1 MENPTQKNRLLSEI
15 SNPAPPLMSLTDQRC
30 GAAPLGNQE
39 GGVPGPAPQ
48 GTHPQLLSVASV
60 PSGPASPP
68 RDGQISATGKGG
80 RPRKKRKASST
91 PGETDL
97 REAWPQLAFDSERC
111 GLVPSQ
117 SEKCWPRYLVV
128 EAENPSEPLSK
139 LSPWA
144 IQKGFAG
151 ISPSITNVKC
161 LGKGLGQ
168 FLVECPTERIA
179 KMLLARNGTTF
190 VDRKIKVSAHR
201 TLNACRGVVT
211 SKVLARFDPN
221 HLTEGLEDQGVTK
234 VQRLTKGKGESAKP
248 TDTYFL
254 SFATP
259 TPPEFIK
266 IPFVARIPV
275 RKFVQKPL
283 QCFNCWRYG
292 HPQSKCQ
299 ANKVCRHCGSQAH
312 EGACPT
318 PTVCCNCR
326 GEHSPADRSCPTYL
340 KEAAIQKVRAEQRI
354 SFAEARKFVEAAEPK
369 GQSFSGV
376 AASAAN
382 QQGGSTNQQGRPT
395 RTPVAAPKPVRSIV
409 TQFPDNLDSYE
420 LPEAIVAE
428 ALHLARE
435 LRDKLKNKTQTAS
448 TQFSAEAASS
458 AKQKEEKKK
467 KKAKSATSAAKAV
480 RQTFGSATLAA
491 KAAKQAQ
498 GSAEQVPKPANTSS
512 LAKPGE
518 ASALPPKNAEEKQ
531 AEGPALGKR
540 DGNTR
545 AQAPQAAAG
554 IPGQPSAT
562 PAGRSGGASGSA
574 PKPAALPTSGKGD
587 TAGFTLKAPTLK
599 LGHGVAVKQKEGP
612 ALVNKQGVTPAPA
625 PQAAAGNHTP
635 HSPME
640 VAHPPAPAHQ
650 AAGGKAPSTSPSGR
664 GALSSLGAK
673 IGEMFGGR
681 ASAATK
687 PKERK
692 KWRSA
697 SNLIGTKTLNLLDRE
712 QPISLKN
719 SFDPLDSLSADQPLP
734 KPPLHPF
741 EGASEED
748 RTEWG

>member
-1 MENPTQKNRLLSEI
+1 MASTTLYTEGQQFNTPEDKQVN
-15 SNPAPPLMSLTDQRC
+15 NQRS
-30 GAAPLGNQE
+30 AQS
-39 GGVPGPAPQ
+39 
-48 GTHPQLLSVASV
+48 GT
-60 PSGPASPP
+60 P
-68 RDGQISATGKGG
+68 RDGQNSQSGGKAAS
-80 RPRKKRKASST
+80 KKRRFAPPSPGAADSS
-91 PGETDL
+91 
-97 REAWPQLAFDSERC
+97 EAWPQLTQNPIC
-111 GLVPSQ
+111 CPGPSK
-117 SEKCWPRYLVV
+117 SGHVWPRFVVV
-128 EAENPSEPLSK
+128 EGTNPDKPLSK

-144 IQKGFAG
+144 IQKGFEG
-151 ISPSITNVKC
+151 ISPSITNVKRM
-161 LGKGLGQ
+161 GKKSGAY
-168 FLVECPTERIA
+168 LVECPDEKA
-179 KMLLARNGTTF
+179 SKQLLARNWTIF
-190 VDRKIKVSAHR
+190 VDRKVKITPHR
-201 TLNACRGVVT
+201 TLNSSKGVVT
-211 SKVLARFDPN
+211 IDVEEIHE
-221 HLTEGLEDQGVTK
+221 HLEEGLKDQGVTN
-234 VQRLTKGKGESAKP
+234 VHRVSRSGKP
-248 TDTYFL
+248 TNTYFL
-254 SFATP
+254 TFGTP
-259 TPPEFIK
+259 KPPEFI
-266 IPFVARIPV
+266 RIPTIPTRFKV
-275 RKFVQKPL
+275 RTFVPRPL
-283 QCFNCWRYG
+283 QCYNCWRFG
-292 HPQSKCQ
+292 HPQGKCQ
-299 ANKVCRHCGSQAH
+299 ADAVCKLCGLKSH
-312 EGACPT
+312 EGDCPSPKKCGNCKGPHGPADKDCPT
-318 PTVCCNCR
+318 
-326 GEHSPADRSCPTYL
+326 L
-340 KEAAIQKVRAEQRI
+340 KKETAIQRIRTERGI
-354 SFAEARKFVEAAEPK
+354 SFGEARKVVEATEPPNGRSFADAAAAT
-369 GQSFSGV
+369 GQ
-376 AASAAN
+376 
-382 QQGGSTNQQGRPT
+382 Q
-395 RTPVAAPKPVRSIV
+395 TPAQNHL
-409 TQFPDNLDSYE
+409 TQ
-420 LPEAIVAE
+420 
-428 ALHLARE
+428 
-435 LRDKLKNKTQTAS
+435 AS
-448 TQFSAEAASS
+448 TQPKRDLLKVQSSITQFGVDLPDALRLEALALARGLLEELRAKGSRPRTTKDASAQFAAEVQS
-458 AKQKEEKKK
+458 KKK
-467 KKAKSATSAAKAV
+467 SKKQSKSETSAAKAV
-480 RQTFGSATLAA
+480 KQTFGSATPAV

-498 GSAEQVPKPANTSS
+498 GSAKQVPKPANTSS
-512 LAKPGE
+512 QAKPGK

-625 PQAAAGNHTP
+625 PQAAAGNNTP

-640 VAHPPAPAHQ
+640 MAHPPAPAHQ